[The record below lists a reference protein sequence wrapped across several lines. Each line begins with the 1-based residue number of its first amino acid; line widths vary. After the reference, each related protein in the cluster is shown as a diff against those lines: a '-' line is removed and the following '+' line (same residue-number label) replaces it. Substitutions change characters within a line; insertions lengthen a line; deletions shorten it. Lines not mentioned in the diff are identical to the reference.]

1 MVIEFILVFY
11 RKNETICKGKGNTLI
26 ENLQA

>member
-1 MVIEFILVFY
+1 MEIEYILVFY